1 MTKKNISTF
10 LSIPG
15 AYQIAWLLATKKF
28 VVDGNS
34 MKPGLKHG
42 HHILI
47 NSLAY
52 RFVAPA
58 RGDIIIFQHP
68 ISHMYLVK
76 RIVGTPGEHIQIT
89 GGQVFVNGQPITEI
103 NPSGKTLANTS
114 SPSSWWC
121 DDDQY
126 YVLGDNRASSLDDRR
141 HFGTIQQR
149 NILGKVW
156 IRVWPPKSLGFI
168 QK

>member
-15 AYQIAWLLATKKF
+15 AYQIACLLATKKF

-58 RGDIIIFQHP
+58 RGDIITFQHP

-89 GGQVFVNGQPITEI
+89 GGQVFVNGQLITEI

-126 YVLGDNRASSLDDRR
+126 YVLGDNRASSLDDSR
-141 HFGTIQQR
+141 HFGAIQR
-149 NILGKVW
+149 RSILGKVW
-156 IRVWPPKSLGFI
+156 IRVWPPASLGFI
-168 QK
+168 PK